1 MSLSWKNVDLATT
14 LKVRVYEAC
23 GLEER
28 MADFI
33 LNAVTTGLTTFE
45 SKATI
50 LKALA
55 ELFQEPN
62 QYAYAC
68 YLVGCITERAKIEFE
83 LEEGSNEFLKKITQ
97 L

>member
-33 LNAVTTGLTTFE
+33 LNAVTTGLETFE

-55 ELFQEPN
+55 EIFQEPN

-68 YLVGCITERAKIEFE
+68 YVLGCITERNEFE
-83 LEEGSNEFLKKITQ
+83 RQLQDGSDDFLKKITQ

>member
-14 LKVRVYEAC
+14 FKSKVYEAC

-28 MADFI
+28 MADLI
-33 LNAVTTGLTTFE
+33 IDAVTTGLETFE

-55 ELFQEPN
+55 EIFQEPN

-68 YLVGCITERAKIEFE
+68 YVLGCITERRE
-83 LEEGSNEFLKKITQ
+83 LERQLKDGSDDFLKKITQ